1 MQSHFVLNWLFWAIL
16 ASASAYYAKFVAMSG
31 NPDEARA
38 NALKQQANA
47 FLVSKDYAKAIE
59 IYSEAISL
67 APRNHVLFSNRSSA
81 LLEVGRI
88 AEAITDAKHCVALA
102 PSWAKGYLREGLALE
117 AKGDLAA
124 AMAALDAGLV
134 VDSKD
139 ETLRK
144 CRARLEA
151 ASRKAGSASSA
162 PEAAREDAGA
172 QLSAEELLTRARL
185 TAITDP
191 RDASSDIC
199 GPVASLVSRHA
210 NVALSSTSSRGRCLV
225 ATRDIPAFSEVLTDV
240 AAAWLPPFC
249 DQLAMPALVEVAPW
263 LQARGPRALESLLL
277 QVRRFRPR
285 DGVLS

>member
-1 MQSHFVLNWLFWAIL
+1 
-16 ASASAYYAKFVAMSG
+16 MSG

-59 IYSEAISL
+59 SYSEAIGL
-67 APRNHVLFSNRSSA
+67 APTNHVLFSNRSGA

-88 AEAITDAKHCVALA
+88 AEALADAKHCVAIS
-102 PSWAKGYLREGLALE
+102 PSWAKGYFREGLALE

-124 AMAALDAGLV
+124 AMAALDAGLA

-151 ASRKAGSASSA
+151 ASRKAGSACSV
-162 PEAAREDAGA
+162 PEAARAVPQGDSGA
-172 QLSAEELLTRARL
+172 QLTAEELLTRAKL
-185 TAITDP
+185 IAITDP
-191 RDASSDIC
+191 RDASSDVC
-199 GPVASLVSRHA
+199 GLVASLVSRHV
-210 NVALSSTSSRGRCLV
+210 NVALKSSPGRGRCLV
-225 ATRDIPAFSEVLTDV
+225 ATRDLPAFSEVLTDV

-249 DQLAMPALVEVAPW
+249 DQLAASMPALVEAAPW

-277 QVRRFRPR
+277 QVRRFGPR
-285 DGVLS
+285 VGDLSSTSC